1 MKIRTKADA
10 RRFLH
15 SYEEFTHGNL
25 WFRYNRHNGNDA
37 KVTEEYTINHETEGI
52 VDVNETAA
60 IEYVWRNRK
69 RLNGFV
75 TEG

>member
-15 SYEEFTHGNL
+15 SYEEFTFENL
-25 WFRYNRHNGNDA
+25 WFRHNGNDA
-37 KVTEEYTINHETEGI
+37 KVTEEYTIDHETEGI
-52 VDVNETAA
+52 VAVNETAA

-69 RLNGFV
+69 RLNKLM
-75 TEG
+75 EEKR